1 VTDLYAYEGRDTL
14 PPDQYLGPKRYK
26 ITCRCLRCL
35 KSYSWTTT
43 RITDDD
49 RPCPRKACKAA
60 ALEEEIERRAL
71 NLSRMLD
78 EQRAP
83 GVIGDKP
90 IVKAIDTTANIVMED
105 HHLTDLKDNIREG
118 EPMAPKLP
126 PPQQH
131 AADEFFSGKAVMEQ
145 AGLHNRQAQLM
156 GRRAIAGAYRG
167 MAISPKIVGGTQ
179 GEKALRSLGKIS

>member
-1 VTDLYAYEGRDTL
+1 VTDFFSYEGRDTL
-14 PPDQYLGPKRYK
+14 PPDGYLQPKRFK
-26 ITCRCLRCL
+26 ITCRCLRCGEL
-35 KSYSWTTT
+35 YSWVTKK
-43 RITDDD
+43 ITDDD
-49 RPCPRKACKAA
+49 RPCPKKKCKAA
-60 ALEEEIERRAL
+60 ALEEQIEREVANRTK
-71 NLSRMLD
+71 MFE

-126 PPQQH
+126 PQQQR

-145 AGLHNRQAQLM
+145 AGVQNRQAQLM

-167 MAISPKIVGGTQ
+167 MAISPGVVGGTP
-179 GEKALRSLGKIS
+179 GEKVLRSVRKI